1 MDFKYD
7 ILIAGVGGQGTVLA
21 SRLLAL
27 ASINAGYFTRTSET
41 IGMAQRGGS
50 VVSHVRVGSANSSP
64 IIPLVSAD
72 VIIAF
77 ELAEAARSLP
87 RLSKNGKCI
96 VNTQI
101 IKPVTASL
109 GNSVYNSEEIM
120 LFIKKVVPNPLF
132 IDGYSI
138 AEKAG
143 SVKAVNV
150 VLLGAACAAG
160 MLPFT
165 KDHIENAIK
174 ENVPE
179 RFLELNL
186 KAFNEGF
193 GAIMKN
199 HKIGS

>member
-1 MDFKYD
+1 MKYD

-21 SRLLAL
+21 SRLLAM
-27 ASINAGYFTRTSET
+27 ASISEGFFTRTSET

-50 VVSHVRVGSANSSP
+50 VVSHVRVESANSSP
-64 IIPLVSAD
+64 IIPTGTAD

-87 RLSKNGKCI
+87 RLAKNGKCI
-96 VNTQI
+96 VNTQV

-109 GNSVYNSEEIM
+109 GTSAYNSVEIVD
-120 LFIKKVVPNPLF
+120 FIKRVAPDSVF

-150 VLLGAACAAG
+150 VLLGAACSAE

-165 KDHIENAIK
+165 KECLENTIK

-179 RFLELNL
+179 KFLELNL
-186 KAFNEGF
+186 KAFNEGYNSV
-193 GAIMKN
+193 KL
-199 HKIGS
+199 